1 MTEIGI
7 RLVLQI
13 IKFVKIKRIFF
24 GDGLHLQP
32 MKNKI
37 SIISLSFTVMVMGA
51 ILLQSFHTFQ
61 HLEQFVTEKH
71 CHHKY
76 ALNKTEIGHAHNSF
90 DHCFVCEFAL
100 SNYTLNLF
108 NSFDFRKTEVSSSY
122 TLCYSKEI
130 TQSFRGALF
139 ALRAPPKIIA

>member
-1 MTEIGI
+1 MKNYFII
-7 RLVLQI
+7 RR
-13 IKFVKIKRIFF
+13 FFF
-24 GDGLHLQP
+24 GLSLHLQS

-37 SIISLSFTVMVMGA
+37 SIISLSFAIIVMSA
-51 ILLQSFHTFQ
+51 ILLQSFHSFH

-76 ALNKTEIGHAHNSF
+76 ALNKTEIGHQHEGF

-100 SNYTLNLF
+100 SNYTPTHF
-108 NSFDFRKTEVSSSY
+108 YSFDFRKTEVSTSY
-122 TLCYSKEI
+122 TFCYSKEI

-139 ALRAPPKIIA
+139 ALRAPPTVIV